1 MTISLGS
8 SEFHLRKKSMDFL
21 LIYHEE
27 IWMKNISM
35 LILKN
40 MYFMLLEI
48 NKKDTIDAWVHLSGK
63 SAQGATTW

>member
-1 MTISLGS
+1 
-8 SEFHLRKKSMDFL
+8 
-21 LIYHEE
+21 
-27 IWMKNISM
+27 MKNISM